1 MAMLGMTECSQHCPC
16 RPPGSTRIGP
26 SFQLVLFGPP
36 RGIGLNPP
44 IRMPVLAGASSART
58 RARPGSHRPLPEVE
72 ALAQPAS

>member
-1 MAMLGMTECSQHCPC
+1 MLTALSLPTAGA
-16 RPPGSTRIGP
+16 TRLGP

-44 IRMPVLAGASSART
+44 IRMPVLAGASSACT

-72 ALAQPAS
+72 ALAQPAP